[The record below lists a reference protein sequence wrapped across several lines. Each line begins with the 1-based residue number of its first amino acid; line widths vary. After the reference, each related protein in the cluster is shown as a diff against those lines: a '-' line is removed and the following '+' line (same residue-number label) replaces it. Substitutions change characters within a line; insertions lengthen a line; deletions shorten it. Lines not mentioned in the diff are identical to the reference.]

1 MVSST
6 RDNSTPSHAPRR
18 QLIRNLTSVNLL
30 TSDGQAR
37 LHTRQNG
44 GRQGVYKEMHARIGK
59 KPART
64 EQFFFKRPYQWDLW
78 PSENVLSFFYLNVRV

>member
-1 MVSST
+1 MYYSCVLGPIYMVSST
-6 RDNSTPSHAPRR
+6 LDNSTPSHAPPR

-37 LHTRQNG
+37 LHTQQNG

-64 EQFFFKRPYQWDLW
+64 EQFFFQKTISMGPLA
-78 PSENVLSFFYLNVRV
+78 E